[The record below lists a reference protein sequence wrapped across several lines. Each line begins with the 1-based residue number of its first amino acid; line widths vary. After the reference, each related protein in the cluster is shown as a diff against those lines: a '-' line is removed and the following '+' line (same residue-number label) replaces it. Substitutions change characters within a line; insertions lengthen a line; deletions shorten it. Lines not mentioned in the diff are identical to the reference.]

1 LVLALSVLVIAGTSL
16 LLWEGTAPLPSTG
29 DRAAA
34 LAAEQSSMAPASVA
48 VSSVGDEAM
57 LQRLGLPTRVRI
69 DAPRIDAPV
78 HPVGLVDGN
87 VLQVPQDI
95 DRVGWYRFGP
105 RPGSAAGS
113 AVLVAHRDG
122 TTQGRGV
129 FLSLDALDVDST
141 VEVVTSAGF
150 VLKYR
155 VVSVEGIQKA
165 QFQADIEEFFASDG
179 PPRLTLITCGG
190 AFDRDSGGYQANVVV
205 TAVPI
210 PAGSTGSTGSTG

>member
-1 LVLALSVLVIAGTSL
+1 ALESAKSGAGVSADVDLPVACLRELV
-16 LLWEGTAPLPSTG
+16 
-29 DRAAA
+29 AASQQIVQ
-34 LAAEQSSMAPASVA
+34 LGSGRPSMAPAAVA

-95 DRVGWYRFGP
+95 DWVGWYRFGP

-190 AFDRDSGGYQANVVV
+190 AFDRDSGG
-205 TAVPI
+205 
-210 PAGSTGSTGSTG
+210 